1 MVLPEYVHL
10 WIATQEQRDL
20 KLLQVKI
27 ASSAATWY
35 YGFVPMIGLGTYRGF
50 DVEPGSDAYKLLPA
64 VVDQLF
70 HAGGTQIGRA
80 HV

>member
-1 MVLPEYVHL
+1 MVEWLLRAISMVLPEYVHL

-35 YGFVPMIGLGTYRGF
+35 YGSAFT
-50 DVEPGSDAYKLLPA
+50 K
-64 VVDQLF
+64 
-70 HAGGTQIGRA
+70 
-80 HV
+80 